1 MFCRLIPPTWLK
13 DQGARVEE
21 GIFQKDYIQTKN
33 KEGFGAYWFPNHPDP
48 EMFAYNDEKKYLNGR
63 DISSFKYAFVD
74 MDLKDGNW
82 TKEDF
87 IKNVVNFDLR
97 PAIVV
102 DSGNGVHAY
111 WRVKGLDR
119 LSYAQ
124 LQMKLLRHF
133 KTDESVWTVLQ
144 LMRIP
149 GSINTKDKENFKEAK
164 IVYESNESHRRNS
177 FDILPELSAGDS
189 LKCDNHVRKLNGEIS
204 VKLAADVNLDELPD
218 SFVDLMIE
226 NPMLYELFNNP
237 QSYGDRSSAD
247 MKLINQLYNKNI
259 SKKDALAVA
268 ANTQKALDK
277 GLHRF
282 DYAQATVDKAY
293 VDRTKNH
300 FKTVGEM
307 LQGGIKKTL
316 REHVNGPSF
325 FDCLENK
332 WAKKQVL
339 GLIAG
344 SGVGKT
350 AVTLKIFY
358 DMIANNPDND
368 DLFVFFSLEMPVE
381 EIIERWLNL
390 VGEND
395 LADRLIVIGNEDE
408 NDNPRNIGIQE
419 VYEYCDDIKKARGC
433 NIRAVGIDHIG
444 ILSQHIDMRKK
455 HLFGA
460 RNEQVFS
467 NDHIRTVSI
476 NNICT
481 QMKSLAKMLDTFLI
495 LLTQTTKEKGVGYK
509 PIEKDAAYGISQYEN
524 IVDYIIGLWQPLM
537 LVQSNC
543 ETKFLAWQYCKI
555 RNKHKKDPMS
565 TNEFKTLVYC
575 LESGDL
581 KIPTDIDVDVF
592 KELLPAQIDA
602 AKAKDKNTETAYK
615 KSIDMGELNLIADK
629 LRGN

>member
-13 DQGARVEE
+13 EQGAKVEE
-21 GIFQKDYIQTKN
+21 GIFKNDYIEKKN
-33 KEGFGAYWFPNHPDP
+33 KEGFGAYWFPNHPDARDFNYS
-48 EMFAYNDEKKYLNGR
+48 EEKKYLNGR
-63 DISSFKYAFVD
+63 DISVFNYAFVD
-74 MDLKDGNW
+74 MDLKDGKW
-82 TKEDF
+82 TKEEF
-87 IKNVVNFDLR
+87 IKEVVNYELR
-97 PAIVV
+97 PSIVV

-119 LSYAQ
+119 MDYTN

-149 GSINTKDKENFKEAK
+149 GSINTKNQQEFKPAE
-164 IVYESNESHRRNS
+164 IVYESSESHRVRD
-177 FDILPELSAGDS
+177 FDFLPNLSDS
-189 LKCDNHVRKLNGEIS
+189 DANKCDNHVRKLNGEIS
-204 VKLAADVNLDELPD
+204 VQLASDVNLDEIPD

-226 NPMLYELFNNP
+226 NTMLYELFNNP
-237 QSYGDRSSAD
+237 ESYGDRSSAD
-247 MKLINQLYNKNI
+247 MKLVNQLYNK
-259 SKKDALAVA
+259 SMTKKDALCVA
-268 ANTQKALDK
+268 ANTQKALSK
-277 GLHRF
+277 GLHRY
-282 DYAQATVDKAY
+282 DYAQMTVDKAY

-307 LQGGIKKTL
+307 LQGGIKKVL
-316 REHVNGPSF
+316 REEVNGPGF
-325 FDCLENK
+325 FDCLQNK

-358 DMIANNPDND
+358 DMITNNPDND

-381 EIIERWLNL
+381 EIIERWLLL

-395 LADRLIVIGNEDE
+395 LANRLIVIGNEDE
-408 NDNPRNIGIQE
+408 KGEPRNIGIQE
-419 VYEYCDDIKKARGC
+419 VYEYCQDIKKARGC
-433 NIRAVGIDHIG
+433 EIRAIALDHVG

-460 RNEQVFS
+460 RNEQVFGS
-467 NDHIRTVSI
+467 DNIRTISV
-476 NNICT
+476 NNLCT
-481 QMKSLAKMLDTFLI
+481 QMKALAKMLNTFLV

-509 PIEKDAAYGISQYEN
+509 PIEKDAAYGVSQYEN

-537 LVQSNC
+537 LIQNNC
-543 ETKFLAWQYCKI
+543 DTKFLSWQYCKI
-555 RNKHKKDPMS
+555 RNKHKRDPMS
-565 TNEFKTLVYC
+565 TNEFRILTYC
-575 LESGDL
+575 LETGDL
-581 KIPTDIDVDVF
+581 KVPSDIEYDVF

-602 AKAKDKNTETAYK
+602 AKAKEKNTETAYK
-615 KSIDMGELNLIADK
+615 KSIDMDELNIIEQK
-629 LRGN
+629 LRGK

>member
-1 MFCRLIPPTWLK
+1 
-13 DQGARVEE
+13 
-21 GIFQKDYIQTKN
+21 
-33 KEGFGAYWFPNHPDP
+33 
-48 EMFAYNDEKKYLNGR
+48 
-63 DISSFKYAFVD
+63 
-74 MDLKDGNW
+74 
-82 TKEDF
+82 
-87 IKNVVNFDLR
+87 
-97 PAIVV
+97 
-102 DSGNGVHAY
+102 
-111 WRVKGLDR
+111 
-119 LSYAQ
+119 
-124 LQMKLLRHF
+124 
-133 KTDESVWTVLQ
+133 
-144 LMRIP
+144 
-149 GSINTKDKENFKEAK
+149 
-164 IVYESNESHRRNS
+164 
-177 FDILPELSAGDS
+177 
-189 LKCDNHVRKLNGEIS
+189 
-204 VKLAADVNLDELPD
+204 
-218 SFVDLMIE
+218 
-226 NPMLYELFNNP
+226 MLYELFNNP

>member
-13 DQGARVEE
+13 EQGTRVEE
-21 GIFQKDYIQTKN
+21 GVFEENYIEKKN
-33 KEGFGAYWFPNHPDP
+33 KEGFGAYWFPNHPSSNI
-48 EMFAYNDEKKYLNGR
+48 YSKEKKYLSGK
-63 DISSFKYAFVD
+63 DIDTFNFLFVD
-74 MDLKDGNW
+74 MDLKDENW
-82 TKEDF
+82 KSKAEF
-87 IKNVVNFDLR
+87 INELSKFEIR
-97 PAIVV
+97 PNKIV

-111 WRVKGLDR
+111 WKIDDLKRCEYVR
-119 LSYAQ
+119 T
-124 LQMKLLRHF
+124 QMKLIRYF
-133 KTDESVWTVLQ
+133 KTDESIWTTLQ

-149 GSINTKDKENFKEAK
+149 GSINTKNQQEFKPAE
-164 IVYESNESHRRNS
+164 IVYEDNESYSASAFN
-177 FDILPELSAGDS
+177 ILPQLSDS
-189 LKCDNHVRKLNGEIS
+189 DNRRCSNHLDKLDGKIQVN
-204 VKLAADVNLDELPD
+204 LASDVNLDEIPD
-218 SFVDLMIE
+218 SFVDLMIV

-237 QSYGDRSSAD
+237 ESYGDRSSAD

-259 SKKDALAVA
+259 SKKDALCVA
-268 ANTQKALDK
+268 SNTQKALSK
-277 GLHRF
+277 GLHRY
-282 DYAQATVDKAY
+282 DYAQTTVDKAY

-307 LQGGIKKTL
+307 LQGGVKKVL
-316 REHVNGPSF
+316 RQCVNGPGF

-358 DMIANNPDND
+358 DMITNNPDND

-381 EIIERWLNL
+381 EIIERWLLL

-395 LADRLIVIGNEDE
+395 LANRLIVIGNEDE
-408 NDNPRNIGIQE
+408 HGEPRNIGIQE
-419 VYEYCDDIKKARGC
+419 VYEYCEDIKKARGC
-433 NIRAVGIDHIG
+433 EIRAVALDHIG

-460 RNEQVFS
+460 RNEQVFGS
-467 NDHIRTVSI
+467 DHIRTISV
-476 NNICT
+476 NNLCT
-481 QMKSLAKMLDTFLI
+481 QMKSLAKMLNTFLI

-509 PIEKDAAYGISQYEN
+509 PIEKDAAYGVSQYEN

-543 ETKFLAWQYCKI
+543 EVKFLSWQYCKI
-555 RNKHKKDPMS
+555 RNKHKKDLMS
-565 TNEFKTLVYC
+565 TNEFRVLTYC

-581 KIPTDIDVDVF
+581 KIPTDVEYDVF

-602 AKAKDKNTETAYK
+602 AKAKEKNTETAYK
-615 KSIDMGELNLIADK
+615 KSIDMDELNMIAEK
-629 LRGN
+629 LRGK